1 MIRMNFLRKIFF
13 IGLILLSSFSFVWA
27 EWDDTKIKDALL
39 WNDGVAIGSDSIVS
53 DGNAVNFEDGF
64 LFLDV
69 VFAFVKESIS
79 GLLMLIAL
87 GVFLFIGIRLSVA
100 RWNPEEFKKA
110 MMQFVYAVVW
120 IFIVFVAWAAVK
132 LVAGLN
138 IG

>member
-1 MIRMNFLRKIFF
+1 
-13 IGLILLSSFSFVWA
+13 
-27 EWDDTKIKDALL
+27 
-39 WNDGVAIGSDSIVS
+39 
-53 DGNAVNFEDGF
+53 
-64 LFLDV
+64 
-69 VFAFVKESIS
+69 
-79 GLLMLIAL
+79 LLMLIAL